1 MVAWSWKED
10 MDVAIRDAI
19 LAEVDA
25 RRVFENLRGLGVAAV
40 EIEVRPDFSTPSVR
54 REDGTPH
61 SVKDAPASGELKRRL
76 SDEGVRVSALLVSTD
91 FASDDAEAHVDWAV
105 RAVEAAAELG
115 APVVRIDPLARDKSL
130 GAGEVLVAFNRSV
143 YTVLQ
148 KTRGLP
154 VDLGVENHG
163 PLANDPHFLDHVF
176 AAAKDD
182 PRLGLTL
189 DTGNF
194 YWFGHPLAE
203 VYRLLQRY
211 GSRTKHTHVK
221 NINYPPELAERRR
234 GVGQDYGKYCCA
246 LDEGN
251 LDLKRVVG
259 ILRGCGYDRDL
270 CVENESLGKHPP
282 EQKLAV
288 LGRDVRALR
297 AAIGAAQTAG
307 TPKAV

>member
-1 MVAWSWKED
+1 
-10 MDVAIRDAI
+10 MDVAIRDAM

-25 RRVFENLRGLGVAAV
+25 GPVFENLRGLGVAAI
-40 EIEVRPDFSTPSVR
+40 EIDVRPDFSTPFLR
-54 REDGTPH
+54 RPDGRPY
-61 SVKDAPASGELKRRL
+61 SVKDAGATEELKGRL
-76 SDEGVRVSALLVSTD
+76 SDEGVRVSALLISTD
-91 FASDDAEAHVDWAV
+91 FASKDAEAHVDWAV
-105 RAVEAAAELG
+105 RTVHAAGELG

-130 GAGEVLVAFNRSV
+130 GAGEVLVPFNRHV

-148 KTRGLP
+148 RTRGVA

-163 PLANDPHFLDHVF
+163 PFANDPRFLDHVF

-211 GSRTKHTHVK
+211 GSRAKHTHIK
-221 NINYPPELAERRR
+221 NINYPPELAERTRD
-234 GVGQDYGKYCCA
+234 VGRDYGKYCCA
-246 LDEGN
+246 LGEGN
-251 LDLKRVVG
+251 LDLTRVVG
-259 ILRGCGYDRDL
+259 ILRTCGYDRDL
-270 CVENESLGKHPP
+270 CIENESLGKHPP

-288 LGRDVRALR
+288 LRRDVEALR
-297 AAIGAAQTAG
+297 AAIGAAQVAG
-307 TPKAV
+307 TPQAV

>member
-1 MVAWSWKED
+1 
-10 MDVAIRDAI
+10 MDVAIRDAM

-25 RRVFENLRGLGVAAV
+25 GRLFENLRELGVSAV
-40 EIEVRPDFSTPSVR
+40 EVDVAPDFSTRFVR
-54 REDGTPH
+54 QPDGSPYW
-61 SVKDAPASGELKRRL
+61 VKDARSVEELKRRL
-76 SDEGVRVSALLVSTD
+76 SDDGVRVSALLVSTD
-91 FASDDAEAHVDWAV
+91 FASDDAEAHVEWAV
-105 RAVEAAAELG
+105 RAVHAAAGLA
-115 APVVRIDPLARDKSL
+115 APVVRIDPLSRDKSL
-130 GAGEVLVAFNRSV
+130 GAGEVLVAFNRHV

-148 KTRGLP
+148 QTRGVP

-176 AAAKDD
+176 AAARDE

-203 VYRLLQRY
+203 VYRLLERY
-211 GSRTKHTHVK
+211 GARTKHTHLK
-221 NINYPPELAERRR
+221 NINYPPELAERTRPI
-234 GVGQDYGKYCCA
+234 GQDYGKYCCA

-259 ILRGCGYDRDL
+259 ILRTCGYDRDL

-282 EQKLAV
+282 EERLAV
-288 LGRDVRALR
+288 LRRDVQAARQ
-297 AAIGAAQTAG
+297 AIGAAQTAG
-307 TPKAV
+307 TPAGV

>member
-1 MVAWSWKED
+1 
-10 MDVAIRDAI
+10 MDVAIRDAM

-40 EIEVRPDFSTPSVR
+40 EIDVRQDLSTQFVR
-54 REDGTPH
+54 RYDGTPY
-61 SVKDAPASGELKRRL
+61 SVNDAAGTEELKGRL
-76 SDEGVRVSALLVSTD
+76 SNDGVRVSALLIATD
-91 FASDDAEAHVDWAV
+91 FASDQAEAHVDWAV
-105 RAVEAAAELG
+105 RAVHAAAELG
-115 APVVRIDPLARDKSL
+115 APVVRIDALARDKSL
-130 GAGEVLVAFNRSV
+130 GAGEVLVAFNRHV

-148 KTRGLP
+148 RTRGVP

-163 PLANDPHFLDHVF
+163 PFANDPHFLDHVF

-203 VYRLLQRY
+203 VYHLLQRY

-221 NINYPPELAERRR
+221 NINYPPELAERSRPF
-234 GVGQDYGKYCCA
+234 GQDYAKYSCP
-246 LDEGN
+246 LDEGD

-259 ILRGCGYDRDL
+259 ILRTCGYDRDL
-270 CVENESLGKHPP
+270 CIEDEALGKYRP
-282 EQKLAV
+282 EERLGV
-288 LGRDVRALR
+288 LQRDVNAVRG
-297 AAIGAAQTAG
+297 AIGTAHTAG
-307 TPKAV
+307 TPGAA

>member
-1 MVAWSWKED
+1 
-10 MDVAIRDAI
+10 MDVAIRDAM

-25 RRVFENLRGLGVAAV
+25 GRVFENLRGLGVAAI
-40 EIEVRPDFSTPSVR
+40 EIDVQPDFSTRHLR
-54 REDGTPH
+54 RPDGRPY
-61 SVKDAPASGELKRRL
+61 SVKDAAATDELKRRL
-76 SDEGVRVSALLVSTD
+76 SDEGVRVGALLVCTD
-91 FASDDAEAHVDWAV
+91 FASADAEAHVDWAV
-105 RAVEAAAELG
+105 RAVHAAAELA

-130 GAGEVLVAFNRSV
+130 GAGEVLVAFNRHV

-148 KTRGLP
+148 KTRGVA

-163 PLANDPHFLDHVF
+163 PLANDPHFLDHIF

-221 NINYPPELAERRR
+221 NISYPPELAERTRPI
-234 GVGQDYGKYCCA
+234 GQDYGRYCCA

-251 LDLKRVVG
+251 LDLKRVAG
-259 ILRGCGYDRDL
+259 ILRTCGFDRDL
-270 CVENESLGKHPP
+270 CIENESLGKHPP

-288 LGRDVRALR
+288 LGRDVKTVRD
-297 AAIGAAQTAG
+297 AIGSARNAG
-307 TPKAV
+307 TPGAV